1 MITKEVVALQSKSF
15 SCNLPDGKYRKV
27 FIRSGEELELAL
39 KNNHKVFQELFQRDD
54 GSTCLIT
61 YILVPVEHIF
71 AKQ

>member
-1 MITKEVVALQSKSF
+1 MITNETVILQSKSF

-54 GSTCLIT
+54 GSICLIT
-61 YILVPVEHIF
+61 YILVPVEYIF

>member
-1 MITKEVVALQSKSF
+1 MITNETVILQSRSF

-39 KNNHKVFQELFQRDD
+39 KNGHKVFQELFQRDD

-61 YILVPVEHIF
+61 YILVPVEYIF